1 MGVPLY
7 YCCADVVKLADTPD
21 LGSGASRREG
31 SSPFIR
37 TIQNSLKYDISRLKI
52 SKGNPT
58 GNPNFLFFMALFNL
72 SSHKGAVSYDEN
84 YVLEK

>member
-21 LGSGASRREG
+21 LGSGAPRREG

-37 TIQNSLKYDISRLKI
+37 TITLSNTKTFPKIHAFDVVRSGTYCDKFPIFALLLTKNYSLAKI
-52 SKGNPT
+52 SE
-58 GNPNFLFFMALFNL
+58 FF
-72 SSHKGAVSYDEN
+72 KT
-84 YVLEK
+84 

>member
-21 LGSGASRREG
+21 LGSGAPRREG

-37 TIQNSLKYDISRLKI
+37 TIQNSLKYNLLRPKI
-52 SKGNPT
+52 SKNDPINNLDFYYFWLNKAEADLAT
-58 GNPNFLFFMALFNL
+58 SLFC
-72 SSHKGAVSYDEN
+72 Y
-84 YVLEK
+84 LEGL

>member
-21 LGSGASRREG
+21 LGSGAPRREG

-37 TIQNSLKYDISRLKI
+37 TITLSNTKTFPKIHAFDVVRNGTYRDEFLIFALLLTKNSSLTTISE
-52 SKGNPT
+52 
-58 GNPNFLFFMALFNL
+58 FF
-72 SSHKGAVSYDEN
+72 KT
-84 YVLEK
+84 

>member
-21 LGSGASRREG
+21 LGSGAPRREG

-37 TIQNSLKYDISRLKI
+37 TILFIVLDNLMLLKI
-52 SKGNPT
+52 K
-58 GNPNFLFFMALFNL
+58 
-72 SSHKGAVSYDEN
+72 VSLY
-84 YVLEK
+84 YRKY